1 MSCLQELKSV
11 SKKIVGLFYRG
22 QGGSRRHVPFGGR
35 VGLVRGTGHG
45 DFWGPPHRTAISD
58 NETTP
63 GE

>member
-1 MSCLQELKSV
+1 M